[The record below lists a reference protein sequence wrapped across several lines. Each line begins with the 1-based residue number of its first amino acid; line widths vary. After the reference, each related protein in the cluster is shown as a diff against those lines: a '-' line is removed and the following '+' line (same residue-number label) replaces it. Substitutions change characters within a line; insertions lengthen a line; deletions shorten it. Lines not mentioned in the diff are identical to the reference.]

1 MGQHSLFSTSNEMK
15 TQSHSKATQS
25 SIERTNERATD
36 ELNRKMIFMSI
47 GLFDGY
53 AQHKHGDKY

>member
-1 MGQHSLFSTSNEMK
+1 MK

-36 ELNRKMIFMSI
+36 ELDRKMIFMSI